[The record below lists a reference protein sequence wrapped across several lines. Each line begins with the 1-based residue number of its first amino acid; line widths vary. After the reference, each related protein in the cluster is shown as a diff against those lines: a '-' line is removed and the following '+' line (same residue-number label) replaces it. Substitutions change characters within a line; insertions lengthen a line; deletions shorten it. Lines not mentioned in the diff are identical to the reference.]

1 MSLNVNGVCPGGNSD
16 NDKVSE
22 CLLQQG
28 AADDAAGDELSN
40 LQMPSGDFN
49 ALVATNDQA
58 TDMINA
64 SGKGNNIAWIGADT
78 KTLTAKATTVN
89 FKVGTRVKITN
100 RAALANDKFILV
112 KIDNIGKISQT
123 ASTACGFSTVAGDA
137 TKHTVKLI
145 ATTGFWGIAA
155 GDSIVLRCDA
165 KLTDTTGTWII
176 ESMSST
182 TEAVGDVDYS

>member
-1 MSLNVNGVCPGGNSD
+1 MNGVCPGGNSD

-49 ALVATNDQA
+49 ALVATNDQD

-64 SGKGNNIAWIGADT
+64 SGKGNNIAWIGAT
-78 KTLTAKATTVN
+78 GKTLSANVTTVN
-89 FKVGTRVKITN
+89 FKVGTRIKITN
-100 RAALANDKFILV
+100 TVALANAAFISV

-137 TKHTVKLI
+137 NKHTVKLT

-165 KLTDTTGTWII
+165 KLTDTTGTWILD
-176 ESMSST
+176 SMSNV
-182 TEAVGDVDYS
+182 VGADTSVTYV